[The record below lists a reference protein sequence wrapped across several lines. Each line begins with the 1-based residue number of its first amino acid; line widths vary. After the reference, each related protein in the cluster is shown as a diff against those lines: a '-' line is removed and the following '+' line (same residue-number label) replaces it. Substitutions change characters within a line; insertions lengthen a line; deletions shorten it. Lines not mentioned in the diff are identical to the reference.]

1 MRLADEIPVAIE
13 TSFTDYAR
21 FPGIDAYDYTDDS
34 LFRVIRDEYGVQA
47 AHGVERL
54 SITRLNERE
63 ADLLSAEVGTP
74 AFFEQCFNQDSEGS
88 VVEYCRAVNLADRFQ
103 YANDDSRSGSASGK
117 VLEWLNS

>member
-1 MRLADEIPVAIE
+1 MRSGRHRNVVYRLCSV
-13 TSFTDYAR
+13 SR
-21 FPGIDAYDYTDDS
+21 NRAYDYTDDS

-88 VVEYCRAVNLADRFQ
+88 VVEYCRAVNRDRF
-103 YANDDSRSGSASGK
+103 NRERDDSRSIRQKWK
-117 VLEWLNS
+117 VLE